1 MCVCRTWRANIRVE
15 TDVETGVTRSH
26 DHASFKKI
34 ASRKGLHRTVAP
46 NYNVPAYIEK
56 KKNLTI
62 FFLRYIFVLSEL
74 CRSKLFG
81 NCLDINFIPAT
92 KHKEWPFNK
101 DSLPEVKYVL
111 LE

>member
-1 MCVCRTWRANIRVE
+1 MSKQESLALMITPRLKRLQAEKV
-15 TDVETGVTRSH
+15 
-26 DHASFKKI
+26 
-34 ASRKGLHRTVAP
+34 
-46 NYNVPAYIEK
+46 YIELLHQTTMYQHISK